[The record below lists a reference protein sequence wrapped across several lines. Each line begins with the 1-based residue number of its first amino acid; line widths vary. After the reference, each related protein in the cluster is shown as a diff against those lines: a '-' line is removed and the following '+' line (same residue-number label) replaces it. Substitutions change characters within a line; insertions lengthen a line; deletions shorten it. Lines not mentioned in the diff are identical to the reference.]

1 AEQVN
6 AAHRGG
12 HRVIAVGT
20 TVVRALETSVGADG
34 TSGAYDGWTDLVIS
48 PEHGVKLTDGMVT
61 GWHEPASSHLMMLEA
76 ITGRELLRDSYRAAV
91 AQGYRWHEFGDV
103 HLILP

>member
-1 AEQVN
+1 M
-6 AAHRGG
+6 
-12 HRVIAVGT
+12 I
-20 TVVRALETSVGADG
+20 
-34 TSGAYDGWTDLVIS
+34 
-48 PEHGVKLTDGMVT
+48 T

-76 ITGRELLRDSYRAAV
+76 ITGRELLRDSYGAAV